1 MSAAAPVGP
10 SVQAV
15 SLLEA
20 ASRVLAVAAAPAN
33 GHERGRDE
41 RVQIIVAR
49 DQQALYDYLRWGFSV
64 VPNVE
69 VILDRRL
76 WRRRQPAGVPG
87 PGFERRKGDRRRQ
100 PGMRA
105 ELLARGFVVVRVP
118 SVDLRAVQARP
129 SQVSA

>member
-15 SLLEA
+15 SLLET
-20 ASRVLAVAAAPAN
+20 ASRVLSVAAAPAN

-41 RVQIIVAR
+41 RVLIIVAR
-49 DQQALYDYLRWGFSV
+49 DQQALYDYLRWGFSA

-76 WRRRQPAGVPG
+76 WHRRQPAGVPG
-87 PGFERRKGDRRRQ
+87 PGLERGDRRRQ

-105 ELLARGFVVVRVP
+105 EILARGFVVVRVP
-118 SVDLRAVQARP
+118 
-129 SQVSA
+129 